1 MPKETHLAEIEF
13 DPISGRKV
21 INQYEVIDEL
31 GRGVHGKV
39 KLGRNLTDGKFVAI
53 KIVERYSKRKR
64 LGKNNSHEAKIK
76 KEIAILKKARHPNIV
91 GLLEV
96 IDDPMSKKVY
106 IILEHV
112 EMGEVAWRTPGASE
126 ICFIEYRR
134 SQREAAG
141 DYESDAARTED
152 EQILEDAKKR
162 TDRNDRRKW
171 RKMKQSR
178 LKSGDGQTWS
188 LEYGDDDDD
197 EYSNG
202 NMSRIPSATT
212 SLSQTA
218 KHALQENFPPRPDQT
233 VIHHEDTAA
242 LAQQQRK
249 DSDGRLS
256 DYGYG
261 ESTSWTG
268 LEGTM
273 YGAYDVESI
282 RGRTP
287 SVAGSLSS
295 AGYERDL
302 MEQIPENFRW
312 VPLMTLG
319 EARRAFRDTVL
330 GLEYLHFQSVVHRD
344 IKPAN
349 LLQAASG
356 HIKISDFGV
365 SYLGKEK
372 TDPFPDGNEQSEYEG
387 QDNDEAV
394 ELAKTVG
401 TPAFYAP
408 ELCVTD
414 PEIEAPPVT
423 GQIDIWAL
431 GVTLYCL
438 VFGRVPFYN
447 ENTFYLMR
455 MIADDELTIPRQR
468 LRGVDVHASSRPS
481 SHGRTWTAQP
491 ANHKRLPHDL
501 VYEDVD
507 DELVDLLK
515 RMLTKDPRKRITLN
529 EIKHHGWVVRDI
541 QDKVRWLDETDPDNA
556 GMRIE
561 ISKEDVDVAV
571 VPLLGFVE
579 RAKSTVR
586 KMGEM
591 FGISSKKSSSSSRKR
606 AESTATNVSDRSN
619 PASAASSSSTISQD
633 ARRQELRRGSLKPT
647 DELLAR
653 HAEHPLSHSVTASP
667 EPREQVEFFP
677 GPDSAPGSPMSTL
690 SASAYGKSKSQPPP
704 RPAGPDRVH
713 TSVSGTG
720 SIRTIRPGDLGLST
734 GATTLPALPSTP
746 LEMSTPSSLG
756 GIFGGTKQKILATVK
771 NARDRS
777 LGRTGRASPIDRAA
791 TASTDGHS
799 QASQAVSSV
808 VAAGQVTDSAHMMED
823 STAASSVTSAVSSRA
838 GSLSSGAQ
846 LEPTAPRSEG
856 RLSRDPSFTLMPS
869 PRRGRARTDAATGRP
884 HSTYLPLLGDATA
897 EWQNTTRPSS
907 SSAKEFRN
915 PDFTRAKEEQIRRR
929 IQESQQRPASALDKQ
944 KRHSIVSDDCP
955 PSPDDVVAW
964 KQQDE
969 RQQVQEESYFGN
981 IEPLPEPVIPPLVS
995 SSSEDHFTGM
1005 SQSTSNPSIPS
1016 VASAGSSVR
1025 TDDGAYFAEPIHGSR
1040 KESEGDELFISMD
1053 QRAAYA
1059 QHTNH
1064 EDFAY
1069 DGDHAVESDD
1079 DDDDSDDS
1087 FVEMTRSKSRRQ
1099 GLTRSES
1106 ISNGELALHRARRA
1120 TGENQSIKSARS
1132 GSNNTMKKVRSRN
1145 DSEDE
1150 SPTRPL
1156 SAAP

>member
-1 MPKETHLAEIEF
+1 M
-13 DPISGRKV
+13 D
-21 INQYEVIDEL
+21 
-31 GRGVHGKV
+31 
-39 KLGRNLTDGKFVAI
+39 
-53 KIVERYSKRKR
+53 
-64 LGKNNSHEAKIK
+64 
-76 KEIAILKKARHPNIV
+76 
-91 GLLEV
+91 
-96 IDDPMSKKVY
+96 
-106 IILEHV
+106 
-112 EMGEVAWRTPGASE
+112 
-126 ICFIEYRR
+126 
-134 SQREAAG
+134 
-141 DYESDAARTED
+141 
-152 EQILEDAKKR
+152 
-162 TDRNDRRKW
+162 
-171 RKMKQSR
+171 
-178 LKSGDGQTWS
+178 TWS
-188 LEYGDDDDD
+188 DDDDD
-197 EYSNG
+197 DYSNG

-212 SLSQTA
+212 SLSHTA
-218 KHALQENFPPRPDQT
+218 KHAYQDNFPPRPDQT

-242 LAQQQRK
+242 LSQQQRK
-249 DSDGRLS
+249 DSENKLS
-256 DYGYG
+256 DYGHV
-261 ESTSWTG
+261 ESGSWTG

-273 YGAYDVESI
+273 YGAYEAESV

-302 MEQIPENFRW
+302 MEQIPEHFRW
-312 VPLMTLG
+312 VPVMTIT

-372 TDPFPDGNEQSEYEG
+372 TDPFPNGDEASEYEG

-408 ELCVTD
+408 ELCITD

-438 VFGRVPFYN
+438 VFGRVPFFD
-447 ENTFYLMR
+447 ENTWVLMR
-455 MIADDELTIPRQR
+455 MIGEDELIIPQQR
-468 LRGVDVHASSRPS
+468 LQAVDMHANSRPS
-481 SHGRTWTAQP
+481 SHGRTWTATP

-507 DELVDLLK
+507 DELTDLLK

-571 VPLLGFVE
+571 VPLVGFVE
-579 RAKSTVR
+579 RAKSAVR
-586 KMGEM
+586 RVGEV
-591 FGISSKKSSSSSRKR
+591 FGISSKKSSSSRKR
-606 AESTATNVSDRSN
+606 AESTATNTSDRSN

-633 ARRQELRRGSLKPT
+633 ARRQELRRASLKPT
-647 DELLAR
+647 DEMLAR

-667 EPREQVEFFP
+667 EPRENVEFFP
-677 GPDSAPGSPMSTL
+677 GPDSAPDSPMSTV
-690 SASAYGKSKSQPPP
+690 SAHGKTRSTPL
-704 RPAGPDRVH
+704 RPSGPDRVH
-713 TSVSGTG
+713 TTVSGSG
-720 SIRTIRPGDLGLST
+720 SIRTIRPGDLGLGT

-756 GIFGGTKQKILATVK
+756 GIFGGAKQKVLTTVR

-777 LGRTGRASPIDRAA
+777 LGRTGRASPVDRAA
-791 TASTDGHS
+791 TASVDGHS
-799 QASQAVSSV
+799 QASQAVSDV
-808 VAAGQVTDSAHMMED
+808 VAAGQVTASSHLVADSA
-823 STAASSVTSAVSSRA
+823 TSSAVTSAVSSRA
-838 GSLSSGAQ
+838 GSLSSAAQ
-846 LEPTAPRSEG
+846 LEPGAPKSDG
-856 RLSRDPSFTLMPS
+856 KLSRDSSFASMHC
-869 PRRGRARTDAATGRP
+869 PRRGRARTDAAVGRP
-884 HSTYLPLLGDATA
+884 HSNYLPLLGDTTM
-897 EWQNTTRPSS
+897 EWQQARPSS
-907 SSAKEFRN
+907 SSAN
-915 PDFTRAKEEQIRRR
+915 DAGISDFARAKEEQIRRR
-929 IQESQQRPASALDKQ
+929 MQESQQRPASAMEQQ

-955 PSPDDVVAW
+955 PSPDDIVAW
-964 KQQDE
+964 KKEDE
-969 RQQVQEESYFGN
+969 QAQVQEEAGFGN
-981 IEPLPEPVIPPLVS
+981 IEPLPEAAHPQLIS

-1016 VASAGSSVR
+1016 VASADSSVR
-1025 TDDGAYFAEPIHGSR
+1025 TDDGAYFGDNNFGAR

-1053 QRAAYA
+1053 QRAAYS
-1059 QHTNH
+1059 QQTQQ

-1069 DGDHAVESDD
+1069 DGDHAVESD

-1150 SPTRPL
+1150 GEGRTRPL
-1156 SAAP
+1156 SAAQ